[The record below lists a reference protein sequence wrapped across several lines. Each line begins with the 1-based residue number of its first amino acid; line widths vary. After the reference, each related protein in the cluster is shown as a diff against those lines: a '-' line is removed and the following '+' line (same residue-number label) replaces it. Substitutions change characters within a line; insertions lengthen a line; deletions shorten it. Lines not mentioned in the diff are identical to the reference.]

1 MVALFAMVAWS
12 IWEPRNRARVGQ
24 KMWGVDEVVQWASDL
39 FKEFEGMH
47 KKACRVVDQ
56 SEDLRW
62 KPPDYGLYKINL
74 DGALFVDQV
83 CVGLWV
89 VIRDWEGQIIVSLS
103 RKVRYPGSFDLVE
116 ALAASR
122 AISFAKDLS
131 IHQMVVEGDSL
142 WVIKAINDARLVRTM
157 YGHVINDTRILSS
170 IICCSFLD
178 VKPKSNRLAHVL
190 THRAVVSVNT
200 DMWLEDLSR
209 DLVDVFQF
217 DFL

>member
-1 MVALFAMVAWS
+1 MGCTRLGAYIDFLSRF
-12 IWEPRNRARVGQ
+12 IARVSPPLRKWRWNDIWKLQ
-24 KMWGVDEVVQWASDL
+24 VPNKVCHFIWRAIRESLPIKLNLHKRQVVTDGL
-39 FKEFEGMH
+39 CEL
-47 KKACRVVDQ
+47 CRDC
-56 SEDLRW
+56 
-62 KPPDYGLYKINL
+62 P
-74 DGALFVDQV
+74 
-83 CVGLWV
+83 
-89 VIRDWEGQIIVSLS
+89 
-103 RKVRYPGSFDLVE
+103 
-116 ALAASR
+116 SR
-122 AISFAKDLS
+122 AISFSKDLS

-190 THRAVVSVNT
+190 THRAVVSVNI